1 MSGEIHLFKLTISLP
16 HVGNREDGFDL
27 SRNELRRR
35 DACLIT
41 DSRQGGRTDL
51 DVEEDEI
58 QVWSVSGA
66 THLGDSETKSCFS
79 KSF

>member
-1 MSGEIHLFKLTISLP
+1 M
-16 HVGNREDGFDL
+16 DGFDL

-66 THLGDSETKSCFS
+66 THLGDSEPKSCFS
-79 KSF
+79 KSFSILDETPAATLN

>member
-41 DSRQGGRTDL
+41 DSRRGGRTDL
-51 DVEEDEI
+51 DVEEDEK
-58 QVWSVSGA
+58 QDGA
-66 THLGDSETKSCFS
+66 LAEVPTWATPTEI
-79 KSF
+79 